1 MFFQLLV
8 LGCGSISPEPLLG
21 KYLKDLEDSHN
32 GILPTARNY
41 STIAQLS
48 HQLLLCSQVASK
60 SHMALSHISQNLIC
74 TGPA

>member
-8 LGCGSISPEPLLG
+8 LGCGSNSTQPLLG

-41 STIAQLS
+41 STIAQLY
-48 HQLLLCSQVASK
+48 HTNCCCHLRWLPN
-60 SHMALSHISQNLIC
+60 HIWHCPTSAR
-74 TGPA
+74 T